1 MVIKI
6 TTTLIHLARFTCIEM
21 YWGARQYEKK
31 ARIVLQCE
39 SLLCAQEAPAN
50 GRPSRSD
57 VSGPTS
63 EPRTERVEQCRN
75 LRNSVFCGIYT
86 VQMKRSTKAVLFSG
100 LIFPGLGHMVL
111 KQYVR
116 GSILMLAA
124 LIALAVI
131 VKVATEQALAVID
144 SMASGEIPVD
154 TGAMTEL
161 VSNSVSSA
169 DSSMVNYSLLVILVC
184 WLIGMVDSYR
194 LGNIQDKQNSPG

>member
-1 MVIKI
+1 
-6 TTTLIHLARFTCIEM
+6 
-21 YWGARQYEKK
+21 
-31 ARIVLQCE
+31 
-39 SLLCAQEAPAN
+39 
-50 GRPSRSD
+50 
-57 VSGPTS
+57 
-63 EPRTERVEQCRN
+63 
-75 LRNSVFCGIYT
+75 
-86 VQMKRSTKAVLFSG
+86 MKRSTKAVLFSG

-116 GSILMLAA
+116 GSILMLAT

-194 LGNIQDKQNSPG
+194 LGNIQDKQNSSG